1 MSNWKKEY
9 EVEKLN
15 SHQSMYKNEKTGQRA
30 VVEYRKDGSK
40 ATYGSLKG
48 ESSFDAGHSHY
59 DYKKSTDT
67 QPRTARTG
75 SDESSKGRGFCYLTT
90 ACMKFYSKN
99 FDDNCYELTMMRWL
113 RDNIVSDSDKLL
125 YYLLAPKIVENI
137 DLNTEEKREVIYS
150 YIYDNVLIPCIK
162 LIEQGNYMEAY
173 EVYKNSFM
181 SLAQTFTELPKSS
194 GLKLKKY
201 TF

>member
-1 MSNWKKEY
+1 
-9 EVEKLN
+9 
-15 SHQSMYKNEKTGQRA
+15 MYQNEKTGQRA

-48 ESSFDAGHSHY
+48 ETTFEPGHSHY
-59 DYKKSTDT
+59 DYKKSDDT

-90 ACMKFYSKN
+90 ACMKYYSDN

-137 DLNTEEKREVIYS
+137 ETNPEEKKEKIYS
-150 YIYDNVLIPCIK
+150 YIYENVLVPCVK
-162 LIEQGNYMEAY
+162 FIEQGSYDEAY
-173 EVYKNSFM
+173 EIYKNSFL
-181 SLAQTFTELPKSS
+181 SLAQSFTELPETS

-201 TF
+201 IF

>member
-1 MSNWKKEY
+1 MSDWKKEY
-9 EVEKLN
+9 EVERLN
-15 SHQSMYKNEKTGQRA
+15 SHQSMYRNEKTGQRA
-30 VVEYRKDGSK
+30 VVEHRNNGSR

-48 ESSFDAGHSHY
+48 ESNFEAGHSHY
-59 DYKKSTDT
+59 DYKNSTDS

-90 ACMKFYSKN
+90 ACMKFYLDE

-125 YYLLAPKIVENI
+125 YYFLAPQIVENI
-137 DLNTEEKREVIYS
+137 NNNTEETKTIIYS
-150 YIYDNVLIPCIK
+150 YIYDNVLIPCIE
-162 LIEQGNYMEAY
+162 LIEQGQYNEAY
-173 EVYKNSFM
+173 DVYKNSFM
-181 SLAQTFTELPKSS
+181 SLVQSFTELPKSS